1 MRGKWRIALATTV
14 LALATPYAAGL
25 MALGYG
31 FNEHERHGAL
41 YQWLYA
47 GPLSLQSALAER
59 KAPWLAT
66 SVVIYAVQYLVLFIL
81 VRYGIVLL
89 QRAVN
94 AIKPSWP
101 EGARALLVL
110 ALAAAALIAG
120 LSLLG
125 MPMWFAPLPTII
137 LLLICHPWGS
147 QSSVATYAEP
157 GT

>member
-1 MRGKWRIALATTV
+1 MRSNWRIVLATTV

-47 GPLSLQSALAER
+47 GPFLLPSALAER
-59 KAPWLAT
+59 QSLW
-66 SVVIYAVQYLVLFIL
+66 VIIYAVQYAVLFIV
-81 VRYGIVLL
+81 VRYGIVFL

-94 AIKPSWP
+94 AVRPRWP
-101 EGARALLVL
+101 EGARELLVW
-110 ALAAAALIAG
+110 ALTGAALVAG

-125 MPMWFAPLPTII
+125 MPIWFAPLPATI
-137 LLLICHPWGS
+137 LLLVCHPS
-147 QSSVATYAEP
+147 RNQSLATTYADP